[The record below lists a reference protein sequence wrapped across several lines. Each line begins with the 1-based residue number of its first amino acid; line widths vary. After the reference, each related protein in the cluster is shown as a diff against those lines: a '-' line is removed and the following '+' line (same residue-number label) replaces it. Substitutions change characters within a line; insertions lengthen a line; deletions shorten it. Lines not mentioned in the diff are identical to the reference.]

1 MRTLGRCLD
10 LDCLDARCIVKNVVL
25 QDVTCPKC
33 GEEVDVEVDEK
44 NVAEQLNLIHPD
56 DLDAAAT
63 DAGFVHEDQAIDE
76 VEIPKS
82 VWVQLWR
89 DGLISCSSHVTVRDF
104 LEMYA

>member
-1 MRTLGRCLD
+1 M
-10 LDCLDARCIVKNVVL
+10 KNVVL

-33 GEEVDVEVDEK
+33 GEEVDVEVNREDAAK
-44 NVAEQLNLIHPD
+44 QLDLIHPD
-56 DLDAAAT
+56 DLDVAAIE
-63 DAGFVHEDQAIDE
+63 AGFVHEDRAIDE

-89 DGLISCSSHVTVRDF
+89 DGLISCSSHVTMRDF